1 MEPKIKNATFATQCN
16 PYQNMRYNS
25 ESEYIIL
32 MGDVFGFLIPFGSA
46 PKLLHHPA
54 VQLDSGVLT
63 ISIEWI
69 ALSFSVVFFDPTEAP
84 DDLILARLIDKA
96 FQALLK
102 FIRALSC
109 CINIGNPDALV
120 GLAEFLIVL
129 PYRFI
134 FPEFIQNVFGK
145 NERCRDD
152 RKDTFADLWM
162 DLSLRFQPYQSF
174 DIRL

>member
-69 ALSFSVVFFDPTEAP
+69 ALSFSVVFFDPTKAS
-84 DDLILARLIDKA
+84 DHLILACLIDKA
-96 FQALLK
+96 FQTLLK

-109 CINIGNPDALV
+109 CINIGNSDALV
-120 GLAEFLIVL
+120 GITEFLIVL

-134 FPEFIQNVFGK
+134 FLKFFQNVFGK
-145 NERCRDD
+145 NERSIDD
-152 RKDTFADLWM
+152 WKDTFTDFWM
-162 DLSLRFQPYQSF
+162 NQFF
-174 DIRL
+174 

>member
-63 ISIEWI
+63 ISIERI

-84 DDLILARLIDKA
+84 DDLVLARLIDKA

-102 FIRALSC
+102 FVRTLSC

-152 RKDTFADLWM
+152 RKDTFTDCWM
-162 DLSLRFQPYQSF
+162 NQSF
-174 DIRL
+174 